1 MSTPAPEAT
10 PETTPDRIMS
20 RGIRRLLVKVTA
32 GAEAPERY
40 SQAVTVAATALAS
53 GAEVSVW
60 LTGEATWLA
69 VEGRAEE
76 FALPHAAPL
85 ADLRDAL
92 LADATVTVC
101 TQCAAR
107 RDLTQDDL
115 LPGARIA
122 GAASFVEE
130 ALTEGVQALV
140 Y

>member
-1 MSTPAPEAT
+1 VTTPAGTDPR
-10 PETTPDRIMS
+10 PP
-20 RGIRRLLVKVTA
+20 RLVVKITA

-40 SQAVTVAATALAS
+40 SQGVTVAATAVAA

-69 VEGRAEE
+69 VPGRAET
-76 FALPHAAPL
+76 FSLPYAAPL
-85 ADLRDAL
+85 ADLRDTL
-92 LADATVTVC
+92 LAAARVTVC

-107 RDLTQDDL
+107 RELTEADL
-115 LPGARIA
+115 LPGARVA

-130 ALTEGVQALV
+130 ILVPGTQALV

>member
-1 MSTPAPEAT
+1 MTNPLVDGEP
-10 PETTPDRIMS
+10 
-20 RGIRRLLVKVTA
+20 GRRLLVKITC

-40 SQAVTVAATALAS
+40 SQGVTVAATAVAT

-60 LTGEATWLA
+60 LTGEATYLA
-69 VEGRAEE
+69 LPGRAEE
-76 FALPHAAPL
+76 FELPYAAPL
-85 ADLRDAL
+85 AELRDTL
-92 LADATVTVC
+92 LAGASVTVC

-107 RDLTQDDL
+107 REITEADL

-130 ALTEGVQALV
+130 ALLPGTQALV